1 MTTNWQVTASFS
13 TDLVPTPVWL
23 RILYFCTSHSK
34 FCYFTSPTSFIFFC
48 VMNRWTSASQGPS
61 LHLQIFLML
70 LVFKATIDVSAT
82 FQHWGLTSSLMAVF
96 WSRKVSQA
104 LIPTP
109 QCLFCAACRSVL
121 PQCHPTAFWEIGEIF
136 LYQGKKKAPPQYTY
150 WLLTWKYGYTSV
162 IYCGFFLAWAL
173 SKAQFT
179 LQGVRGFNHTCS
191 ALSYQHLY
199 SVAREFGVCY
209 CSITRLKLQSPR

>member
-23 RILYFCTSHSK
+23 RILYFCTSNSK

-136 LYQGKKKAPPQYTY
+136 LYQGKKKAPPPIYILASHVEVWIY
-150 WLLTWKYGYTSV
+150 FCNLLWLFP
-162 IYCGFFLAWAL
+162 CL
-173 SKAQFT
+173 SF
-179 LQGVRGFNHTCS
+179 
-191 ALSYQHLY
+191 
-199 SVAREFGVCY
+199 
-209 CSITRLKLQSPR
+209 I